1 MSFTLIQNCKAKD
14 KVTNPNM
21 DKELSIQTQI
31 SENKNLDISLYLF
44 DNIDENNETI
54 DTILKELAD
63 KLNQINATEY
73 KITGETNI
81 KQSIRRAYNQ
91 SKAQATWISHKLKDL
106 GVKANLINEG
116 ITKEQYDRLVSSDEN
131 KCKLENKVT
140 ISIK

>member
-1 MSFTLIQNCKAKD
+1 MSFALIQNCKAKD

-21 DKELSIQTQI
+21 DIELSIQTQI
-31 SENKNLDISLYLF
+31 CENKNLDISLYLF

-140 ISIK
+140 ISIE